1 MLLERIRLKSF
12 GCFQLQDFELQ
23 DGINLIFGPNFSGK
37 STLVN
42 AIFFTLTGK
51 PIAPRVGLPALA
63 QSGAGSGTAGI
74 GFADQGQHYQL
85 FRSTRGEIELRNRSE
100 NGWKTIFT
108 GKRSVDEELKKMF
121 HLTYHHLASTT
132 FLREGE
138 IFEFLGRQPADRRE
152 ILYALLGIDR
162 LMEVRQRFIE
172 GRRIA
177 KREEKRVQEHQRSLR
192 VTTVKSHREEIQRI
206 EDELHGL
213 EGEYELLS
221 SGSDESSDVALIAE
235 LTQTHSRLQ
244 QQIAPLTQERAS
256 VLSGFTDAKHLR
268 NTIEEVKTAI
278 ADAEG
283 LEAQR
288 EELIEQ
294 VGSLT
299 SQIQV
304 LSTECETLR
313 QLIDSDQG
321 HCPTCHQ
328 SVQQEVIAKIIAE
341 KESEKS
347 KYEGKLAAQNKQ
359 LDEHTKNVNAMRE
372 LIQRRQLLQ
381 SKLDVLGRIDTQ
393 LADYQREFDA
403 VDERLRAL
411 KPAEETQTQTDNPV
425 KTAERRR
432 ELRFRIDNLR
442 KRLVKL
448 NSDEAVISHKL
459 EVLQN
464 VNAEA
469 EHILRTRLS
478 AELACDGVQKTIDTF
493 QIQVLQPAEE
503 ELQHWLKRM
512 NLFESAN
519 IDLKTQHLLPSLQIE
534 GKDRSLMLL
543 SGSEKML
550 LYLCFK
556 VALSKVLGNPGFF
569 VFDDPTLHLDDER
582 KELMVDFIR
591 QLAQDHQVIVASND
605 PGVREGLEG
614 ANLIETTHQT

>member
-1 MLLERIRLKSF
+1 MLLERILLKSF
-12 GCFQLQDFELQ
+12 GCFQRQNFDLQ

-51 PIAPRVGLPALA
+51 PIAPRVGLPDLA
-63 QSGAGSGTAGI
+63 QSGAQSGTAGI
-74 GFADQGQHYQL
+74 GFATQGQQYQL
-85 FRSTRGEIELRNRSE
+85 FRSTRGEIQLRNRSE
-100 NGWKTIFT
+100 NGWKVVFT

-206 EDELHGL
+206 EEELQGL

-221 SGSDESSDVALIAE
+221 SGSDESSDATLIAE
-235 LTQTHSRLQ
+235 LTQNHSRLQ
-244 QQIAPLTQERAS
+244 QQIAPLKQERAS
-256 VLSGFTDAKHLR
+256 VLRGFTDAAHLR
-268 NTIEEVKTAI
+268 TAI
-278 ADAEG
+278 KEIETAITQAEG

-288 EELIEQ
+288 EALIQQ

-304 LSTECETLR
+304 LTTECDTLR
-313 QLIDSDQG
+313 QLIKSDQG

-328 SVQQEVIAKIIAE
+328 PVHQEVIAKIIAD
-341 KESEKS
+341 KEAEKS
-347 KYEGKLAAQNKQ
+347 EYEGKLVAQNLQ
-359 LDEHTKNVNAMRE
+359 LEEHTANVNAMRE
-372 LIQRRQLLQ
+372 LTQRRQLLQ
-381 SKLDVLGRIDTQ
+381 NKLEVLERLDSQ
-393 LADYQREFDA
+393 LTDYQREYDA
-403 VDERLRAL
+403 VDERLRIL
-411 KPAEETQTQTDNPV
+411 KPAAEAQTQTDDPV
-425 KTAERRR
+425 QKVERKR

-448 NSDEAVISHKL
+448 NSEEAVISHKL
-459 EVLQN
+459 EVLQG

-469 EHILRTRLS
+469 EQIQRTRLS
-478 AELACDGVQKTIDTF
+478 AELACEGVQKTIDTF
-493 QIQVLQPAEE
+493 QVQVLEPAEA

-512 NLFESAN
+512 NIFESAN
-519 IDLKTQHLLPSLQIE
+519 IDLKTQPLLPSLQIE
-534 GKDRSLMLL
+534 GKDRSLILL

-550 LYLCFK
+550 LYLCLK
-556 VALSKVLGNPGFF
+556 VALSKALGNPGFF

-582 KELMVDFIR
+582 KELMVDFIH

-605 PGVREGLEG
+605 PSVREGLEG
-614 ANLIETTHQT
+614 ANLIETTHQI